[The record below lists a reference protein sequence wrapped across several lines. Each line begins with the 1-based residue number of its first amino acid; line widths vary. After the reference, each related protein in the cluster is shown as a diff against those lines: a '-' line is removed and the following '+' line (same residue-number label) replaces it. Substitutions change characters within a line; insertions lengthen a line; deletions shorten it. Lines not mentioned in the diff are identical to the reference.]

1 MSWLPG
7 VLSIGGQLVD
17 LASGVSNIV
26 SQQQQISLMRE
37 QNQIQR
43 DWVQKQESLI
53 RSQMQQQYDL
63 AINGPAKRLDS
74 LVKSGYSALDA
85 RRLMG
90 SGEYVQVGHMERP
103 VLPQVV
109 LSGARATQ
117 NMRAPPTPAAGKPRF
132 TAGPPRSVK
141 VVGPTSGESSA

>member
-26 SQQQQISLMRE
+26 TQQQQVSLLKE

-43 DWVQKQESLI
+43 DWVRTQESLI

-63 AINGPAKRLDS
+63 AVNGPAKRLES
-74 LVKSGYSALDA
+74 LVQSGYSPLDA

-109 LSGARATQ
+109 LSGARVTQ
-117 NMRAPPTPAAGKPRF
+117 SMRAPPTPAAGRPRLA
-132 TAGPPRSVK
+132 AGPPRSVR
-141 VVGPTSGESSA
+141 VGPNPGESSA